1 MTNQIKYKWASLG
14 TGVIA
19 NELAQALEAL
29 GGKLYSVANR
39 TYDKGVAFAE
49 KYGIE
54 KVYQEIDE
62 VFKDPEVDIIY
73 ISTPH
78 NTHINFLRKALAAG
92 KHVLCEKSITLN
104 SEELAEAIQL
114 AEENHVKLAE
124 AMTIFHMP
132 IYRKLSEIVE
142 SGKLGPLKV
151 IQMNFGSYKEYDMT
165 NRFFNRNLAGG
176 ALLDIGVY
184 ALSFVR
190 WFMTSQPTEMVSQ
203 VKLAPTGV
211 DEQAGILLTNAEG
224 EMATVTLSLH
234 AKQPKR
240 GTIAYDKGY
249 IELYEYPVRKF
260 AINVDLCRYFL
271 HRTFPSSVSV
281 SCSVPCGFGR
291 GGRALSPSSP
301 RRGGGLLVAAA
312 LPSCA
317 KPPGRPALRRFRRRR
332 LGAGVRRSRHGRRK
346 GRLPARAACVRRQ
359 AAALRARRRQYVRRR
374 RHGARRV

>member
-1 MTNQIKYKWASLG
+1 MEVQMKYKWATLG

-19 NELAQALEAL
+19 NELVQALQAM
-29 GGKLYSVANR
+29 GGNLYSVANR
-39 TYDKGVAFAE
+39 TYDKGVEFAQ

-54 KVYQEIDE
+54 KVYREIDE
-62 VFKDPEVDIIY
+62 VFEDPEVDIIY

-78 NTHINFLRKALAAG
+78 NIHINYLRKALNVG

-114 AEENHVKLAE
+114 AEENQVVLAE

-132 IYRKLSEIVE
+132 IYRQLSEVIA
-142 SGKLGPLKV
+142 SGKLGDLKM

-165 NRFFNRNLAGG
+165 NRFFNKNLAGG

-190 WFMTSQPTEMVSQ
+190 WFMTEKPNQVLSQ

-211 DEQAGILLTNAEG
+211 DEQVGILLSNDAG
-224 EMATVTLSLH
+224 EMATIALTLH

-249 IELYEYPVRKF
+249 IELYEYP
-260 AINVDLCRYFL
+260 
-271 HRTFPSSVSV
+271 
-281 SCSVPCGFGR
+281 R
-291 GGRALSPSSP
+291 GQKAVITYTEDGSQEVIEAGETAKALSYEVADMEKAVAGIENTMYLAYTQDVMEIMTQL
-301 RRGGGLLVAAA
+301 RKEWGLVY
-312 LPSCA
+312 PEEM
-317 KPPGRPALRRFRRRR
+317 
-332 LGAGVRRSRHGRRK
+332 
-346 GRLPARAACVRRQ
+346 
-359 AAALRARRRQYVRRR
+359 
-374 RHGARRV
+374 

>member
-1 MTNQIKYKWASLG
+1 MENQIKYKWASLG

-39 TYDKGVAFAE
+39 TYDKGVTFAE

-54 KVYQEIDE
+54 KVYKEIDE
-62 VFKDPEVDIIY
+62 VFEDPEVDIIY

-114 AEENHVKLAE
+114 AEENQVKLAE

-249 IELYEYPVRKF
+249 IELYEYPRGQKAVITYTEDGSQEIIKAGETAKALQYEVLDMEAVVAGENDYTYLNYSRDVMELMTQLRK
-260 AINVDLCRYFL
+260 DW
-271 HRTFPSSVSV
+271 
-281 SCSVPCGFGR
+281 
-291 GGRALSPSSP
+291 
-301 RRGGGLLVAAA
+301 GLTY
-312 LPSCA
+312 PEEE
-317 KPPGRPALRRFRRRR
+317 
-332 LGAGVRRSRHGRRK
+332 
-346 GRLPARAACVRRQ
+346 
-359 AAALRARRRQYVRRR
+359 
-374 RHGARRV
+374 

>member
-1 MTNQIKYKWASLG
+1 MTNQIKYNWASLG

-49 KYGIE
+49 KYGID
-54 KVYQEIDE
+54 KVYEEIDQ
-62 VFKDPEVDIIY
+62 VFEDPEVDIIY

-78 NTHINFLRKALAAG
+78 NTHINYLRKALAAG

-132 IYRKLSEIVE
+132 IYRKLSEIVA

-190 WFMTSQPTEMVSQ
+190 WFMTSQTTEMVSQ

-249 IELYEYPVRKF
+249 IELYEYPRGQKAVITYTEDGSQEIIKAGETAKALQYEVLDMEAAVAGENDYTYLNYSRDVIELMTQLRK
-260 AINVDLCRYFL
+260 DW
-271 HRTFPSSVSV
+271 
-281 SCSVPCGFGR
+281 
-291 GGRALSPSSP
+291 
-301 RRGGGLLVAAA
+301 GLTY
-312 LPSCA
+312 PEEE
-317 KPPGRPALRRFRRRR
+317 
-332 LGAGVRRSRHGRRK
+332 
-346 GRLPARAACVRRQ
+346 
-359 AAALRARRRQYVRRR
+359 
-374 RHGARRV
+374 

>member
-1 MTNQIKYKWASLG
+1 MTEKMQYKWATLG

-19 NELAQALEAL
+19 NELVQALQAM
-29 GGKLYSVANR
+29 GGNLYSVANR
-39 TYDKGVAFAE
+39 TYDKGVEFAQ

-54 KVYQEIDE
+54 KVYQEIND
-62 VFKDPEVDIIY
+62 VFEDPEVDIIY

-78 NTHINFLRKALAAG
+78 NTHINYLRKALKAG

-114 AEENHVKLAE
+114 AEENQVILAE

-132 IYRKLSEIVE
+132 IYRQLSEVVA
-142 SGKLGPLKV
+142 SGKLGDLKM

-165 NRFFNRNLAGG
+165 NRFFNKSLAGG

-190 WFMTSQPTEMVSQ
+190 WFMTEKPNQVLSQ

-211 DEQAGILLTNAEG
+211 DEQVGILLSNDAG
-224 EMATVTLSLH
+224 EMATIALTLH

-249 IELYEYPVRKF
+249 IELYEYP
-260 AINVDLCRYFL
+260 
-271 HRTFPSSVSV
+271 
-281 SCSVPCGFGR
+281 R
-291 GGRALSPSSP
+291 GQKAVITYTEDGSQEVIEAGETAKALSYEVADMEKAVAGIENTMHLAYTQDVMGIMTQL
-301 RRGGGLLVAAA
+301 RKEWGLVY
-312 LPSCA
+312 PEE
-317 KPPGRPALRRFRRRR
+317 
-332 LGAGVRRSRHGRRK
+332 V
-346 GRLPARAACVRRQ
+346 
-359 AAALRARRRQYVRRR
+359 
-374 RHGARRV
+374 

>member
-1 MTNQIKYKWASLG
+1 MTNQIKYNWASLG

-54 KVYQEIDE
+54 KVYKEIDQ
-62 VFKDPEVDIIY
+62 VFEDPEVDIIY

-78 NTHINFLRKALAAG
+78 NTHINYLRKALAAG

-249 IELYEYPVRKF
+249 IELYEYPRGQRAVITYTEDGSQEIIKAGETAKALQYEVLDMEAAVAGENDYTYLNYSRDVMELMTQLRK
-260 AINVDLCRYFL
+260 DW
-271 HRTFPSSVSV
+271 
-281 SCSVPCGFGR
+281 
-291 GGRALSPSSP
+291 
-301 RRGGGLLVAAA
+301 GLTY
-312 LPSCA
+312 PEEE
-317 KPPGRPALRRFRRRR
+317 
-332 LGAGVRRSRHGRRK
+332 
-346 GRLPARAACVRRQ
+346 
-359 AAALRARRRQYVRRR
+359 
-374 RHGARRV
+374 